1 MILYDLIVLKKSVEN
16 KNILMK
22 WIMWILKG
30 MDIVLDFMEMELNSD
45 KIYCLANF
53 LKISNYKEDIEF
65 VAKDNYVIMK
75 LSVNNYIII
84 ISLDSIMTIEYII
97 NSEDDDSQINYKFD
111 VVKSNGKQTNNII
124 FKNLKPELDDIIN
137 RRIYKLCKSYILK

>member
-1 MILYDLIVLKKSVEN
+1 MILYDLIVLRKSIEN
-16 KNILMK
+16 KNILIK

-53 LKISNYKEDIEF
+53 LKISNYKEDIELL
-65 VAKDNYVIMK
+65 AKDNYVIIK
-75 LSVNNYIII
+75 LSVNNCIII
-84 ISLDSIMTIEYII
+84 ISLDSIMSIEYII
-97 NSEDDDSQINYKFD
+97 NSENDDTQINYKFD
-111 VVKSNGKQTNNII
+111 VVNNNGKATNNII

-137 RRIYKLCKSYILK
+137 RRIYKLCKRYILK